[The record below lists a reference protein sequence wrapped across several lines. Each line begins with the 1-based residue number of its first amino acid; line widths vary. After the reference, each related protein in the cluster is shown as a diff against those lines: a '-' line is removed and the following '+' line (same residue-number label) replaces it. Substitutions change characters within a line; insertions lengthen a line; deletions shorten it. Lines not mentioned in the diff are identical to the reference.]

1 MSYAKISY
9 PELTLIQDKEYILNI
24 YLNYLKQLKTVK
36 KKTIHYIN
44 IIINYIGM
52 LTFTGCDMCKLCQWI
67 YSYSELIRHDGSSF
81 CRCCFKTTEDERWA
95 EGVLE

>member
-1 MSYAKISY
+1 MSYAKINY

-44 IIINYIGM
+44 IIIPYSKVCLHLLGVTCVRCVNGFI
-52 LTFTGCDMCKLCQWI
+52 LTV
-67 YSYSELIRHDGSSF
+67 S
-81 CRCCFKTTEDERWA
+81 
-95 EGVLE
+95 

>member
-1 MSYAKISY
+1 MKYAKISY

-44 IIINYIGM
+44 TII
-52 LTFTGCDMCKLCQWI
+52 TFTGCDMCKMCQWI

-81 CRCCFKTTEDERWA
+81 CRCCFKTIEDERWA